1 MGAALLLAAVSCAVF
16 APWLAP
22 FDPLEM
28 APDQQLMAPDRVH
41 WAGTDLFGRDVF
53 SRVLYGGRTT
63 MLVGAAAVLMASV
76 PGTALGML
84 AGYHGRRV
92 DDLTMAVMN
101 IMLAF
106 PGILLALAIVSV
118 SRRSTWSVIVAVG
131 VSSVPA
137 YTRLVRGEVL
147 GVRKHPYVRSA
158 ISVGCSTRRI
168 LWRHILPNVR
178 SSLLVMATLN
188 IGWAMLN
195 ASALGFLGMGAQPP
209 IPEWGV
215 MLREGRDV
223 LREAPWV
230 ACFPGLALA
239 MVVLAVNLVGD
250 GLRDSL
256 DPRLR

>member
-1 MGAALLLAAVSCAVF
+1 
-16 APWLAP
+16 
-22 FDPLEM
+22 M
-28 APDQQLMAPDRVH
+28 APDQQLMPPNKAH
-41 WAGTDLFGRDVF
+41 WAGTDLFGRDVL

-63 MLVGAAAVLMASV
+63 LLVGAAAVLLAFV
-76 PGTALGML
+76 PGTVVGML

-92 DDLTMAVMN
+92 DDLIMAITN

-106 PGILLALAIVSV
+106 PGILLALAIVSL
-118 SRRSTWSVIVAVG
+118 SRRSRWSVIIAVG
-131 VSSVPA
+131 VSSIPA
-137 YTRLVRGEVL
+137 YTRLVRGQVL

-158 ISVGCSTRRI
+158 VSVGCSTRRI

-195 ASALGFLGMGAQPP
+195 ASALGYLGLGAQPP
-209 IPEWGV
+209 TPEWGV

-230 ACFPGLALA
+230 ACVPGLALA
-239 MVVLAVNLVGD
+239 LVVLAVNMVGD
-250 GLRDSL
+250 GLRDFL